1 MTELFRK
8 RLIPDECIHLD
19 GDRILYHDDGV
30 IITRWETLH
39 PKDTF
44 AWGISCYVP
53 GSGYKISKFFKS
65 DNSPAYIYCDI
76 IDTYYDAVKD
86 SYIFTDLLADV
97 IIENDGRIR
106 VVDIDELADAFDGGI
121 ISHELL
127 SLALRRLD
135 SLLSLAYS
143 GDISRYTKLIDKY
156 VFSL

>member
-1 MTELFRK
+1 MAELFRK

-19 GDRILYHDDGV
+19 GDRILYHDDDV

-39 PKDTF
+39 PKDAF

-65 DNSPAYIYCDI
+65 DNSLAYIYCDI
-76 IDTYYDAVKD
+76 INTYYDADKD